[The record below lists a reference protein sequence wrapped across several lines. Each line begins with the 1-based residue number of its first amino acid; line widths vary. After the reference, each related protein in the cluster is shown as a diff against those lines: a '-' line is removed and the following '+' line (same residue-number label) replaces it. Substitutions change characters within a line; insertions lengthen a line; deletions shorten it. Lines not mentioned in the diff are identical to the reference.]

1 MKEHPRIRLSKRLEL
16 ERLCRELEELRYKRL
31 RELASAE
38 FLKEKIKKKEIQ
50 ADKLREELK

>member
-1 MKEHPRIRLSKRLEL
+1 MKKIKLSKRIEL
-16 ERLCRELEELRYKRL
+16 ENLCRELEKLRYKRL

-38 FLKEKIKKKEIQ
+38 FLKEEIRKKEIQ